1 MTRPELR
8 RWTRNIIKKMGWHK
22 LMHDNPGLRVFKKVL
37 FAKRM
42 DILNRFVEGRRFGKT
57 GKVTS

>member
-8 RWTRNIIKKMGWHK
+8 RWTRGIIKKMGWRK
-22 LMHDNPGLRVFKKVL
+22 LMHDNPGLRVFKKVS

-42 DILNRFVEGRRFGKT
+42 DVLNRFVEGRRFGKK
-57 GKVTS
+57 GKVRA

>member
-8 RWTRNIIKKMGWHK
+8 RWIRNIVKQLRWRAFMK
-22 LMHDNPGLRVFKKVL
+22 DNPGLRTFRRAS

-42 DILNRFVEGRRFGKT
+42 QMLD
-57 GKVTS
+57 KVRG